1 MVINL
6 PLLLF
11 SGYTS
16 QSPSNVGNADILCL
30 ALNTLPPFTFSLHFP
45 SCLFPSLLHV
55 HFSWPVPSFIC
66 PRMWNVTWV
75 YLWDTRWPH
84 GCGCGVCRNRV
95 VNMQWVI
102 HGLETGRA
110 VVWLVSEHHAHLF
123 FMESFVAWT
132 PSGELFTMKCTVIT
146 ERWIVLPGD
155 WCYLTKLCKALYS
168 QKCEKGGGTW
178 PPAVL

>member
-1 MVINL
+1 MWAMLIFCAWLLILWLHL
-6 PLLLF
+6 PSICISLR
-11 SGYTS
+11 
-16 QSPSNVGNADILCL
+16 A
-30 ALNTLPPFTFSLHFP
+30 FSLLCCMFIFVGQFP
-45 SCLFPSLLHV
+45 LSFVHVCEMLHG
-55 HFSWPVPSFIC
+55 FTSG
-66 PRMWNVTWV
+66 
-75 YLWDTRWPH
+75 TRDGH
-84 GCGCGVCRNRV
+84 MAAVCGVCRNRV

-168 QKCEKGGGTW
+168 
-178 PPAVL
+178 